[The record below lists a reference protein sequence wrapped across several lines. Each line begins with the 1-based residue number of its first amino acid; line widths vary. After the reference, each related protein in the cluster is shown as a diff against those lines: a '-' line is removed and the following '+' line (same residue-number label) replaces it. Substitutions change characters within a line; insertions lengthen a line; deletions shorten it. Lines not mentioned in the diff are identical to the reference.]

1 LWVAAE
7 RKNFRG
13 KILWD
18 FGCGLQLKEKRN
30 SERNFFEL
38 WVAAES
44 KTFRILHFK
53 FSRNSRNCVHLQ
65 QVFCFSFFGAFGFM
79 TCDEEGVW
87 VFLLDLQVFVVV
99 VCALD
104 LI

>member
-18 FGCGLQLKEKRN
+18 LGCGLQLKEKKI

-44 KTFRILHFK
+44 KTFRILQF
-53 FSRNSRNCVHLQ
+53 
-65 QVFCFSFFGAFGFM
+65 QV
-79 TCDEEGVW
+79 
-87 VFLLDLQVFVVV
+87 
-99 VCALD
+99 
-104 LI
+104 